1 MGGVEQQKAPL
12 TALALGTLGLVVGY
26 ATVVLTGPTAL
37 ANGRSCPMKDK
48 AVCVGEGCQKH
59 DCEKGE
65 CGKDCPGCAN
75 HG

>member
-1 MGGVEQQKAPL
+1 MEQQKTPWM
-12 TALALGTLGLVVGY
+12 ALSIGTLGLIVGY

-37 ANGRSCPMKDK
+37 ANGRSCPMKEK
-48 AVCVGEGCQKH
+48 AVCVGDDCQKH
-59 DCEKGE
+59 DCDNGE